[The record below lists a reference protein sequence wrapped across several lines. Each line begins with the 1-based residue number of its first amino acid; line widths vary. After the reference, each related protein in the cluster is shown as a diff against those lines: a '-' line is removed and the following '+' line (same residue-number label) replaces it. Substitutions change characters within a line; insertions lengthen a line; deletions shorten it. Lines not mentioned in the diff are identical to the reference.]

1 MRRWLAPFV
10 VLLALLPSL
19 TQAARQPD
27 DYVVLCYHDI
37 VNLKLTP
44 TSSSIPRPS
53 GATP

>member
-10 VLLALLPSL
+10 LLLALLPSL

-37 VNLKLTP
+37 VDLRIDPQPQALSP
-44 TSSSIPRPS
+44 DHP
-53 GATP
+53 A